1 MRFEREISLLP
12 TFPGCGRTSPI
23 GAKPSRVDSLPNR
36 KSAVAYFDRFTE
48 RRKLSLPPI
57 LIGALCVII
66 GTAGTSPAMKNW
78 PPRVLLLYDLP
89 DFRMVRLN
97 SRNNPPPYW
106 MSRVRRGT
114 PHYGRKRLIR
124 GRWKNIIGDSFW
136 GFLVLCRI
144 LDMSDNHH
152 SRGDAKFRQRIGRKT
167 CGTARNAAVGP

>member
-1 MRFEREISLLP
+1 MMPEECREVLPTRGGAIAFGCSPHLVRFEREISLLA
-12 TFPGCGRTSPI
+12 TLPGCGRTSPI

-48 RRKLSLPPI
+48 RRKLALPPI

-114 PHYGRKRLIR
+114 P
-124 GRWKNIIGDSFW
+124 
-136 GFLVLCRI
+136 
-144 LDMSDNHH
+144 
-152 SRGDAKFRQRIGRKT
+152 T
-167 CGTARNAAVGP
+167 TVGKG